1 LAAGDAFRDVAST
14 KRLVSTHLAYVS
26 KWSNCGFAAL
36 AGHRDHEYGTLVAF
50 AIRERIRPMN
60 RFLVAAITI
69 ASVVS
74 LSACANDW
82 IGKGKGKAPPPVAEP
97 APVAAEPV
105 YK

>member
-1 LAAGDAFRDVAST
+1 
-14 KRLVSTHLAYVS
+14 
-26 KWSNCGFAAL
+26 
-36 AGHRDHEYGTLVAF
+36 
-50 AIRERIRPMN
+50 MN

-97 APVAAEPV
+97 APVVAEPV